1 MSQIQRKKEWAL
13 SRLFLGELSTNYKSY
28 LQELSKRKADVLK
41 LYSNEIEKPENKS
54 QGYVYPFK
62 NDVYKFDT
70 KYLGDLIL
78 IQEIILR
85 TLIVKS
91 LKYQSF
97 QKLHFNSL
105 LPLEGRKLLSS
116 AFAILIRYK
125 RLYDL
130 FYRAASIRLKSEN
143 FDIKK
148 FWSFESKDEHKEI
161 VSKYHL
167 PTIEQYETLIK
178 YSLDTPFCLN
188 IILGLNRLKQYGPDG
203 IELISDNKTSY
214 TPSEGK
220 KIKLG
225 EKKKIPIYLFP
236 DGKIKDSNG
245 TEYDVIGISA
255 GSFDKSIIDN
265 RKEEPNE
272 TTIDIIKSPD
282 TVSLIF
288 KSIIDRFT
296 GQEYLPTNDNWALKW
311 TKDDDVLHES
321 FRLKFAVKSP
331 EREPSSIVGKMYTRR
346 QVIELPYKTRGGKR
360 NKTVKNRI

>member
-1 MSQIQRKKEWAL
+1 MSQIQRKKEWAV

-28 LQELSKRKADVLK
+28 LEELSKRKGDVLK
-41 LYSNEIEKPENKS
+41 LYSDEIKKPENDQ

-62 NDVYKFDT
+62 NDVYKFET
-70 KYLGDLIL
+70 RYLGDLIL

-97 QKLHFNSL
+97 QKLHFNTL
-105 LPLEGRKLLSS
+105 LPLEARKLLSS

-130 FYRAASIRLKSEN
+130 FYRAASIRNKSED
-143 FDIKK
+143 FDVKRV
-148 FWSFESKDEHKEI
+148 FWVDEKQDI
-161 VSKYHL
+161 SVKYHL
-167 PTIEQYETLIK
+167 PTREQYETLIK

-188 IILGLNRLKQYGPDG
+188 IILGLNGLKQFNPDG
-203 IELISDNKTSY
+203 TERNSIDKNAYSPL
-214 TPSEGK
+214 EGK

-225 EKKKIPIYLFP
+225 EKSKVPIFLFA
-236 DGKIKDSNG
+236 DGKIKDGNG

-255 GSFDKSIIDN
+255 GSFDKSIVDN

-272 TTIDIIKSPD
+272 TTIDVIKAPD
-282 TVSLIF
+282 MVSVIF
-288 KSIIDRFT
+288 KSLIDRFT

-311 TKDDDVLHES
+311 TKDDDALHDS
-321 FRLKFAVKSP
+321 FRLKFAVKSV
-331 EREPSSIVGKMYTRR
+331 ERDPSSITSKLFSRKR
-346 QVIELPYKTRGGKR
+346 QIIELPSTRRGGRK
-360 NKTVKNRI
+360 NKTYKKRL

>member
-28 LQELSKRKADVLK
+28 LQELSKRKGDVLK
-41 LYSNEIEKPENKS
+41 LYKSEIDKSENAS

-62 NDVYKFDT
+62 NDVYKFDS

-97 QKLHFNSL
+97 QKLHFNTL
-105 LPLEGRKLLSS
+105 LPLEARKLLSS

-130 FYRAASIRLKSEN
+130 FFRAASIRSKSEE
-143 FDIKK
+143 FDIKRI
-148 FWSFESKDEHKEI
+148 FWLDTKQD
-161 VSKYHL
+161 VSTKYHL
-167 PTIEQYETLIK
+167 PSVKQFETLIR

-203 IELISDNKTSY
+203 KELEPDRKIPY
-214 TPSEGK
+214 IPLEGK

-225 EKKKIPIYLFP
+225 EKKKTPIYLFE
-236 DGKIKDSNG
+236 DGEIKDMNG
-245 TEYDVIGISA
+245 TKYDVIGISSS
-255 GSFDKSIIDN
+255 SFDKTVIDN

-282 TVSLIF
+282 MVSVIF
-288 KSIIDRFT
+288 KSLIDRFT
-296 GQEYLPTNDNWALKW
+296 GQEYLPTSDNWELKW
-311 TKDDDVLHES
+311 TKDDDELHDS

-331 EREPSSIVGKMYTRR
+331 ERNPSSVSGRLFTRR
-346 QVIELPYKTRGGKR
+346 QIIELPTTTSGGRKMRKTQKKR
-360 NKTVKNRI
+360 V